1 MGIWAAKPMVKLAM
15 AGEERVPPEPCV
27 KIRVGDINIDDDD
40 VVGAFSFLLFSFS
53 AMTCCFVMLVE
64 HFGVLDFSDG
74 VFVGGVERTQG
85 IDLGEKGRSKWSCCG
100 SIYYYR
106 FVSTYVRISTLN
118 GESRSIWICNQYS
131 APWL

>member
-27 KIRVGDINIDDDD
+27 KIRVGDINIDDVDLGLG
-40 VVGAFSFLLFSFS
+40 VFFLFSS
-53 AMTCCFVMLVE
+53 AMTCCCVMLE
-64 HFGVLDFSDG
+64 ECLGGLLDFSDR

-100 SIYYYR
+100 DIYYVWNIR
-106 FVSTYVRISTLN
+106 FNLKPMSSCQQKTK
-118 GESRSIWICNQYS
+118 SI
-131 APWL
+131 

>member
-40 VVGAFSFLLFSFS
+40 DDVDDVDDVDDDVDDVDDAGVFFFLFSFS
-53 AMTCCFVMLVE
+53 AMTCCFVMLVVE
-64 HFGVLDFSDG
+64 RLGVLDFSDT

-85 IDLGEKGRSKWSCCG
+85 IDLGE
-100 SIYYYR
+100 
-106 FVSTYVRISTLN
+106 
-118 GESRSIWICNQYS
+118 
-131 APWL
+131 